1 MDKSICSKI
10 FQEIDRGK
18 LDKFKLLDKI
28 NLHKCFR
35 NGRNPLHEACFQ
47 GEYSIVKTLLD
58 MGFDPNERDE
68 EGNLPIHLAFC
79 NGNYE
84 VVKLLIERG
93 ADPNMRDINGFTLL
107 HKAYYLGLESLI
119 DFIVR
124 NGGKM
129 DVLDSFGR
137 RPYEYKRS

>member
-1 MDKSICSKI
+1 MCYRYYYRIP
-10 FQEIDRGK
+10 R
-18 LDKFKLLDKI
+18 L
-28 NLHKCFR
+28 
-35 NGRNPLHEACFQ
+35 P
-47 GEYSIVKTLLD
+47 V
-58 MGFDPNERDE
+58 ERDE